1 MQDMALD
8 TMTQRCARLL
18 WAGYK
23 AAGEKEVVQLDGG
36 VADDAEMPAGTPVH
50 HACTHQ
56 LEYAIGAVV
65 EEPVRGSRI
74 AGATFYRITER
85 GFALL
90 REAGYLPEDS

>member
-1 MQDMALD
+1 MTLD

-18 WAGYK
+18 WEGYK
-23 AAGEKEVVQLDGG
+23 AAGEKEVVQLDGT

-65 EEPVRGSRI
+65 DFTP
-74 AGATFYRITER
+74 YRITDR

-90 REAGYLPEDS
+90 REAGYLPESP

>member
-8 TMTQRCARLL
+8 TLTQRCARLL
-18 WAGYK
+18 WEGYR
-23 AAGEKEVVQLDGG
+23 AASEQAVVQLDGG
-36 VADDAEMPAGTPVH
+36 VAADAEMPAGTPVH
-50 HACTHQ
+50 HACIHQ

-65 EEPVRGSRI
+65 EEPVREGMV
-74 AGATFYRITER
+74 GFTPYRITDR

>member
-1 MQDMALD
+1 MQDMTLD

-18 WAGYK
+18 WEGYK
-23 AAGEKEVVQLDGG
+23 AAGEKEVVQLDGT

-56 LEYAIGAVV
+56 LEYAIGVVV
-65 EEPVRGSRI
+65 EEPVREGMVGFTPYS
-74 AGATFYRITER
+74 ITDR

-90 REAGYLPEDS
+90 REAGYLTESP

>member
-1 MQDMALD
+1 MALD

-18 WAGYK
+18 WEGYK

-36 VADDAEMPAGTPVH
+36 VADEAEMPAGTPVH

-74 AGATFYRITER
+74 AAARLAQGTEQ
-85 GFALL
+85 LL
-90 REAGYLPEDS
+90 